1 MIHIFILKW
10 MTNPRHQYHTPLC
23 DVIQASEAD
32 FYNS

>member
-1 MIHIFILKW
+1 MNDQS
-10 MTNPRHQYHTPLC
+10 TSPVPHTALLC